1 MHARFPSIAKII
13 CIYVALFDTY
23 QIRIGN
29 AENPILY
36 IRYYP
41 DTLIYI
47 YIYSRKYVDRFVWC
61 SFIRVNVIYG
71 K

>member
-23 QIRIGN
+23 RIRIGN

-36 IRYYP
+36 IRYFP

-47 YIYSRKYVDRFVWC
+47 Y
-61 SFIRVNVIYG
+61 RVGNMWIVLYG
-71 K
+71 VVSSE